1 MLKPVLKV
9 WRRGLSLQ
17 CRGQC
22 KATRNIKNHRNMTPP
37 KEHKTFLANNPEE
50 LEINEFPDKDFKV
63 IAFKEAQ

>member
-1 MLKPVLKV
+1 
-9 WRRGLSLQ
+9 
-17 CRGQC
+17 
-22 KATRNIKNHRNMTPP
+22 MTPP